1 MILVGKVPGPREP
14 DDLDSFL
21 HPLIEEL
28 KQLEDGIL
36 TWNAHLKKEIILRAH
51 LIVVT
56 ADMKAREK
64 LMRHTGNGSSR
75 YCTYC
80 MAHGIWNGKVYA
92 PLSIPKDAPIS
103 AKQRGKWRNL
113 DPLKLPMRKNDQWKR
128 DATRITM
135 QMDWKLSKDTG
146 IAWLSTF
153 CQLKSI
159 DFP

>member
-1 MILVGKVPGPREP
+1 
-14 DDLDSFL
+14 
-21 HPLIEEL
+21 
-28 KQLEDGIL
+28 
-36 TWNAHLKKEIILRAH
+36 
-51 LIVVT
+51 
-56 ADMKAREK
+56 
-64 LMRHTGNGSSR
+64 MRHTGNGSSR

-159 DFP
+159 DFPRSFPVDAMHLFYQNIQKRMFDHWRGKFDATRKVLKKKAKISKKGSAKTTAKAKQSV